1 MERGREASA
10 WGQKMEGDRVKH
22 LRAKFQGNG
31 QKSPGMSN
39 RQGSQLAVSL
49 AKEETDALKPGS
61 ERDQS
66 AKLPQTRRMGLKNA
80 PLSQDDIPGLG
91 PLCEDPAWVANS
103 KDRNVMESSPHSA
116 ILQTGIREARPEQK
130 GTRWNS
136 NLPER
141 SQTQQTWPLI
151 KRGRNQGVNAGAPL
165 VPAKGRT
172 VPSLLDTP
180 RSVSEKWQPKAPKR
194 KPLPHAR
201 ALGLKP
207 MKPQR
212 PPEVDLERFWKAA
225 AIRAHAYPAPEPVRG
240 MRHGHRKPNSA
251 VSSPVRLAPQ
261 AAPAPRVP
269 SSAGEVLRCDQEQI
283 YDDVE
288 VVGPIGKGK
297 GHPLSPASRLPAS
310 PHSGAGTKLILDRF
324 PPPPTEPRKPQISEL
339 SGKRVKNL
347 KQCKK
352 EEQADKEF
360 RKKFKFEGE
369 IRALTRM
376 MVDPNVAE
384 KKGGGKNLPLRRG
397 EILDVIQLTSP
408 ERILCRNDQWKYGY
422 IPRVALLQLD
432 TDIYDDV
439 AFCDEINSST
449 KVRK

>member
-151 KRGRNQGVNAGAPL
+151 KR
-165 VPAKGRT
+165 
-172 VPSLLDTP
+172 
-180 RSVSEKWQPKAPKR
+180 
-194 KPLPHAR
+194 
-201 ALGLKP
+201 
-207 MKPQR
+207 
-212 PPEVDLERFWKAA
+212 
-225 AIRAHAYPAPEPVRG
+225 
-240 MRHGHRKPNSA
+240 GHRKPNSA

-439 AFCDEINSST
+439 AFCGRYPNEPHFPSPTPDSEVTVGLSACNLQ
-449 KVRK
+449 